1 MRGKIIF
8 LAVMITG
15 GTALP
20 AMAQQ
25 ESCLNEI
32 QRLEATF
39 AQGNGGGGAQQG
51 GGSDGAAT
59 PNADRAQSRAT
70 NREAISKDLERSG
83 GVVAPPP
90 IGSGIS
96 TDQRGA
102 AGPAPMNQDQGQQP
116 GGLAGAK
123 LSPQQ
128 QDDMRAMLRDG
139 RAAAE
144 RGDSRGCMDKVQ
156 QARQLARGVTTG
168 GQGSGGSSAGGSTR
182 GGVAEGAGTFR

>member
-32 QRLEATF
+32 QRLEAAF
-39 AQGNGGGGAQQG
+39 AQGNEEGSAQQG
-51 GGSDGAAT
+51 GGSDGATT
-59 PNADRAQSRAT
+59 PNADSPQSRAT

-90 IGSGIS
+90 IGSGIN

-102 AGPAPMNQDQGQQP
+102 GTAPMNQDQGQQP

-128 QDDMRAMLRDG
+128 RDDMRAMLRDG

-156 QARQLARGVTTG
+156 QARQLARGATTG
-168 GQGSGGSSAGGSTR
+168 GPGSGGA
-182 GGVAEGAGTFR
+182 GAGTSR

>member
-1 MRGKIIF
+1 MRGKIIAM
-8 LAVMITG
+8 AVMITS

-20 AMAQQ
+20 VMAQQ

-32 QRLEATF
+32 QRLETAF
-39 AQGNGGGGAQQG
+39 AQGSDGGGAQQGG

-59 PNADRAQSRAT
+59 PNADRAPSPAT

-83 GVVAPPP
+83 GVVAPAP
-90 IGSGIS
+90 IGSGIR
-96 TDQRGA
+96 TDQRGVE
-102 AGPAPMNQDQGQQP
+102 PMPMNQTQGQQP
-116 GGLAGAK
+116 GGVAGAK

-128 QDDMRAMLRDG
+128 RDDMAAMLRDG

-144 RGDSRGCMDKVQ
+144 RGDSRGCMDKVR

-168 GQGSGGSSAGGSTR
+168 GQGSGGAGAS
-182 GGVAEGAGTFR
+182 GGGG

>member
-8 LAVMITG
+8 LAIMITG

-20 AMAQQ
+20 AMAQK

-39 AQGNGGGGAQQG
+39 AQGNGGAQQG

-59 PNADRAQSRAT
+59 PNADRAQSSAT

-83 GVVAPPP
+83 GVVATPP
-90 IGSGIS
+90 IRSGIS
-96 TDQRGA
+96 TGQRRP
-102 AGPAPMNQDQGQQP
+102 GPAPVTQDQGQQP
-116 GGLAGAK
+116 GGLVGAK

-128 QDDMRAMLRDG
+128 RDDMRAMLRDG

-144 RGDSRGCMDKVQ
+144 RGDSRGCMDKV
-156 QARQLARGVTTG
+156 
-168 GQGSGGSSAGGSTR
+168 
-182 GGVAEGAGTFR
+182 

>member
-1 MRGKIIF
+1 MRGKIIVM
-8 LAVMITG
+8 AVMIAG

-20 AMAQQ
+20 AIAQQ

-32 QRLEATF
+32 QRLETAF
-39 AQGNGGGGAQQG
+39 AQGNEEGGAQG
-51 GGSDGAAT
+51 VGGSDGGAT

-90 IGSGIS
+90 IGNGIR
-96 TDQRGA
+96 TDQRGVE
-102 AGPAPMNQDQGQQP
+102 PVPMNQSQGQQP

-128 QDDMRAMLRDG
+128 RDDMKAMLRDG

-144 RGDSRGCMDKVQ
+144 RGDSLGCMDKVK

-168 GQGSGGSSAGGSTR
+168 GQGSGGGGAGGSTR
-182 GGVAEGAGTFR
+182 GGG

>member
-1 MRGKIIF
+1 MRGKIIA
-8 LAVMITG
+8 LAIVFMS

-32 QRLEATF
+32 QRLETAF
-39 AQGNGGGGAQQG
+39 AQESEGGGAQG
-51 GGSDGAAT
+51 GGGPGGGET
-59 PNADRAQSRAT
+59 PNADRAQSPAT

-90 IGSGIS
+90 IGSGIR
-96 TDQRGA
+96 TEQRGVE
-102 AGPAPMNQDQGQQP
+102 PVPMSKNPGQQP

-144 RGDSRGCMDKVQ
+144 RGDSQGCMEKVR
-156 QARQLARGVTTG
+156 QARQLARGATTKVP
-168 GQGSGGSSAGGSTR
+168 GSGGAGAGG
-182 GGVAEGAGTFR
+182 G

>member
-1 MRGKIIF
+1 MRGKIIAM
-8 LAVMITG
+8 AVMITS

-20 AMAQQ
+20 VVAQQ

-32 QRLEATF
+32 QRLETAF
-39 AQGNGGGGAQQG
+39 AQGSEEGGAQGG
-51 GGSDGAAT
+51 GGSDGGAT
-59 PNADRAQSRAT
+59 PNADRAQSSAT

-90 IGSGIS
+90 IGSGIR
-96 TDQRGA
+96 TDQRGVE
-102 AGPAPMNQDQGQQP
+102 PVPMNQTQGQQP

-123 LSPQQ
+123 LSPLQ

-144 RGDSRGCMDKVQ
+144 RGDSRGCMDKVR
-156 QARQLARGVTTG
+156 QARQLARGATTG
-168 GQGSGGSSAGGSTR
+168 TQGSGGAGAGG
-182 GGVAEGAGTFR
+182 G

>member
-25 ESCLNEI
+25 DSCLNEI
-32 QRLEATF
+32 QRLEAAF
-39 AQGNGGGGAQQG
+39 AQGNGGGVQQSG
-51 GGSDGAAT
+51 GPDGAAT

-70 NREAISKDLERSG
+70 NREAVSKDLERSG

-102 AGPAPMNQDQGQQP
+102 GPASVNQDQGQQP

-128 QDDMRAMLRDG
+128 QDDMKAMLQDG

-144 RGDSRGCMDKVQ
+144 RGDSRGCMDKVK
-156 QARQLARGVTTG
+156 QARQLARGATTG
-168 GQGSGGSSAGGSTR
+168 GQGTGGSGGSSAGGSSSAR
-182 GGVAEGAGTFR
+182 GGGG

>member
-1 MRGKIIF
+1 MRGTIIAM
-8 LAVMITG
+8 AVIITG
-15 GTALP
+15 GSALP
-20 AMAQQ
+20 AVAQQ

-32 QRLEATF
+32 QRLEAAF
-39 AQGNGGGGAQQG
+39 AQGNEEGRAQQG

-70 NREAISKDLERSG
+70 NREAVSTDLERSG
-83 GVVAPPP
+83 GVVAPAP
-90 IGSGIS
+90 IGSGIR
-96 TDQRGA
+96 TNQRGVD
-102 AGPAPMNQDQGQQP
+102 PLPMNENSGQQP

-128 QDDMRAMLRDG
+128 RDDMKAMLRDG

-144 RGDSRGCMDKVQ
+144 RGDSGGCMEKVK

-168 GQGSGGSSAGGSTR
+168 GQGSGSGSGSGARAGG
-182 GGVAEGAGTFR
+182 G